1 MNETKNPDLGRG
13 FLLGLGAY
21 FIWGSFP
28 IVISWLSFASPF
40 EVVIWRVVFG
50 FAVAALII
58 LITRSWASVRA
69 VLGQPRMLIWLG
81 LASVMIYI
89 NWQMY
94 VVGILAGRV
103 VETSLGYFINPLVTI
118 VLAVFFLGEKLRRTQ
133 WVAIALGTAAVAI
146 LTIDYGHVPWIAIV
160 LALTFGTYGLAKNK
174 LGGQVSAVNSFAF
187 ESGFLLPVALIQG
200 VILVASGTSL
210 QFGAAGVWPTA
221 GLIFFGVLTAIPLI
235 MFGAAAKHLP
245 LRVVGFLQYLTPV
258 IQFCLGLFYFQEE
271 MPTARW
277 VGFILVWL
285 SLVIL
290 STDALRQRSQ
300 NRLS

>member
-1 MNETKNPDLGRG
+1 MNESKNPDLGRG

-21 FIWGSFP
+21 LIWGSFP
-28 IVISWLSFASPF
+28 IIISWLSFASPF

-50 FAVAALII
+50 FAVAAVLIAA
-58 LITRSWASVRA
+58 TRAWPSVKV
-69 VLGQPRMLIWLG
+69 VLTQSRMLLWLG
-81 LASVMIYI
+81 LASVMIYV

-118 VLAVFFLGEKLRRTQ
+118 VLAVFFLGEKLRPIQ
-133 WVAIALGTAAVAI
+133 WVAIGLGTLAVAI
-146 LTIDYGHVPWIAIV
+146 LTVDYGHIPWIAIV
-160 LALTFGTYGLAKNK
+160 LALSFGIYGLAKNK
-174 LGGQVSAVNSFAF
+174 LGGTVSAINSFAF

-200 VILVASGTSL
+200 LILVASGVTL
-210 QFGAAGVWPTA
+210 QFGTAGLWPTS
-221 GLIFFGVLTAIPLI
+221 GLIFFGVLTAVPLI
-235 MFGAAAKHLP
+235 MFGAAAKRLP

-258 IQFCLGLFYFQEE
+258 IQFCLGLFYFREE
-271 MPTARW
+271 MPAARW
-277 VGFILVWL
+277 VGFVLVWV

-300 NRLS
+300 QRQS

>member
-1 MNETKNPDLGRG
+1 MSESKNPDLGRG

-21 FIWGSFP
+21 LIWGSFP

-50 FAVAALII
+50 FAVAAIII
-58 LITRSWASVRA
+58 LMTRSWASVRA
-69 VLGQPRMLIWLG
+69 VLGQPRMLLWLV

-118 VLAVFFLGEKLRRTQ
+118 VLAVFFLGERLRRTQ
-133 WVAIALGTAAVAI
+133 WVAIAIGTAAVAI

-174 LGGQVSAVNSFAF
+174 LGGQVSPVNSFAF
-187 ESGFLLPVALIQG
+187 ESGFLLPVAIIQG
-200 VILVASGTSL
+200 VILVASGSSL
-210 QFGAAGVWPTA
+210 QFGVAGLWPTA
-221 GLIFFGVLTAIPLI
+221 GLIFFGALTAIPLI

-258 IQFCLGLFYFQEE
+258 IQFCLGLVYFQEE
-271 MPTARW
+271 MPAARW
-277 VGFILVWL
+277 VGFILVWV

-300 NRLS
+300 NRSL